1 MVPRYLSIS
10 DDAQTARKKKG
21 VLFAEE
27 PQQQSVEMTSLQ
39 VGRSRLVC
47 SNCFP
52 SRLQIVLDT
61 VNNHVMIRLTQQQW
75 SNDYYTN
82 KACLQASLLSFFYGD
97 PKVY

>member
-39 VGRSRLVC
+39 VGRSRLVLKLLP
-47 SNCFP
+47 F
-52 SRLQIVLDT
+52 
-61 VNNHVMIRLTQQQW
+61 
-75 SNDYYTN
+75 
-82 KACLQASLLSFFYGD
+82 KAADSIGCCE
-97 PKVY
+97 